1 VWYSWVVPR
10 FEPFAGL
17 RYDPAIPLDRVIA
30 PPYDIVDA
38 GERARLADRHL
49 ANAIH
54 VELPVDDPRTGLDR
68 YQAAASYLARWLEEG
83 VLQRESRPAF
93 YAYRMTEPGGNVTT
107 GVIGALGCDPAGSDV
122 LPHEQTMPKDTTDRL
137 DLLRAA
143 KANLSPIW
151 GLSLSPGVAKTYQVD
166 GPPTAE
172 ATDDDGVVH
181 ALWVLD
187 DPAVTEAISAGVAEA
202 PLVIADGHHRYHTA
216 LSYQAERQSAGG
228 SAAADGA
235 GSDGSGG
242 YHSIMAFVVELAE
255 DQLSVG
261 PIHRT
266 IAGLP
271 DGLDLAGTFGQ
282 WFDTVHVGPA
292 DETLVDAV
300 ADSEALALVTAD
312 DVWLL
317 TPREET
323 YTEAGSDLDSSLIAL
338 VVDQIPGV
346 TTTYHHDWHSAIAAV
361 NAGQA
366 GAAVLIRPV
375 TVGQIGEWAHAHRR
389 MPPKSTYFH
398 PKPRTGM
405 VFRSVD

>member
-1 VWYSWVVPR
+1 VPH

-30 PPYDIVDA
+30 PPYDVVDA
-38 GERARLADRHL
+38 EERARLAGRHL

-68 YQAAASYLARWLEEG
+68 YQSAAAHLARWTDEG
-83 VLQRESRPAF
+83 ILQRDAAPAF
-93 YAYRMTEPGGNVTT
+93 YAYRMTVPGGSTTT
-107 GVIGALGCDPAGSDV
+107 GVIGALGCDRAGDDV

-137 DLLRAA
+137 DLLRACRT
-143 KANLSPIW
+143 NLSPIW
-151 GLSLSPGVAKTYQVD
+151 GLSLTPGLSKSYEPD
-166 GPPTAE
+166 GPPTAQ
-172 ATDDDGVVH
+172 ATDDAGVGH
-181 ALWVLD
+181 SLWVLD
-187 DPAVTEAISAGVAEA
+187 DPAVIDAVTAGVGAS
-202 PLVIADGHHRYHTA
+202 PLVIADGHHRYQTA
-216 LSYQAERQSAGG
+216 LTYQAERR
-228 SAAADGA
+228 AAAGDGA
-235 GSDGSGG
+235 GSVHGWD
-242 YHSIMAFVVELAE
+242 SIMAFVVELSE
-255 DQLSVG
+255 DQLAVG

-266 IAGLP
+266 LSDLP
-271 DGLDLAGTFGQ
+271 AGLDLAATFGE

-292 DETLVDAV
+292 DTTLVEAV
-300 ADSEALALVTAD
+300 ADSQALALVTGT

-323 YTEAGSDLDSSLIAL
+323 YTAAGSDLDSSLIAL

-346 TTTYHHDWHSAIAAV
+346 TTSYHHDWHAAIGSV
-361 NAGQA
+361 TDGRS

-375 TVGQIGEWAHAHRR
+375 TVTQIGEWAHAHRR

-405 VFRSVD
+405 VFRPLDD